1 MKNKI
6 TFNFYLLITLLFTG
20 IQLSAKPV
28 TFTDTKQH
36 RYLAGGDSTKKW
48 VSELSLSLPTK
59 SDSSL
64 SAWISQG
71 IDGRILKGTFDTVA
85 NKGKLYSDLI
95 NALSIYH
102 RKVIVRQFDF
112 DGLTRSSLT
121 INGFPDGTKLSNTKV
136 KLADGTFDPDFSV
149 TYKGD
154 VMSFVSA
161 TAELIQLPEGSKLYR
176 VCNDGWDQ
184 FTGGYWTRTKPKSIA
199 EVIGGTAVQPEWN
212 SFKNLV
218 EYTVPAGGIWVWKG
232 LAATQKLSNNYNIA
246 NPYLGGGAEQILVP
260 LVYRRLKKADGTFD
274 FRAINPAMQKQI
286 VQLPASELPWK
297 R

>member
-28 TFTDTKQH
+28 TFTTAKQH
-36 RYLAGGDSTKKW
+36 LYLAGGDSTKKW
-48 VSELSLSLPTK
+48 ITDLSLSLPAK

-64 SAWISQG
+64 SAWLSQG
-71 IDGRILKGTFDTVA
+71 IDERILKGTFDTVS
-85 NKGKLYSDLI
+85 NKGKLYSDLS

-112 DGLTRSSLT
+112 DGLTRSSLVV
-121 INGFPDGTKLSNTKV
+121 NGFPDGTKLLNFKV
-136 KLADGTFDPDFSV
+136 KLADGTWDPDFNV

-154 VMSFVSA
+154 VMSFVA
-161 TAELIQLPEGSKLYR
+161 VTAELIQLPEGSKLYR

-260 LVYRRLKKADGTFD
+260 LVYRRLKKADGSFD

>member
-6 TFNFYLLITLLFTG
+6 TFTFYLLITLLLTG

-28 TFTDTKQH
+28 TFTVAKQY

-48 VSELSLSLPTK
+48 VSELSLSLPST

-64 SAWISQG
+64 SAWLSQG
-71 IDGRILKGTFDTVA
+71 IDERILKGTFDTVS

-112 DGLTRSSLT
+112 DGLTRSSLV
-121 INGFPDGTKLSNTKV
+121 INGFPDGTKLLNTKV
-136 KLADGTFDPDFSV
+136 KLADGTFDPDFNV

-154 VMSFVSA
+154 VMSFVSV
-161 TAELIQLPEGSKLYR
+161 TAELIQLPEGSTLYR

-212 SFKNLV
+212 SFKNMV
-218 EYTVPAGGIWVWKG
+218 VYTVPAGGIWVWKG
-232 LAATQKLSNNYNIA
+232 LAATQKLSNNYTIV
-246 NPYLGGGAEQILVP
+246 NPFLGGGAEQILVP

-274 FRAINPAMQKQI
+274 FRAINPAIQKQI